1 MELRVLRYF
10 LMVAREGSITKA
22 ANLLHITQPTL
33 SRQMIQLEEELGVS
47 LFLRNK
53 YRITLTDD
61 GILLKHRAQEIIELA
76 DKTEE
81 EFKNKNE
88 ELNGK
93 VSIGCGET
101 KNMSFL
107 SQNMANFRKKY
118 PLVRYNIYSATA
130 DEIKDLMEKGI
141 LDLGLLMEP
150 VDISRYEFIRMP
162 HREQWGL
169 LVRTDSPLAQK
180 EADTQK
186 DLVGVPL
193 ISAKREL
200 VQHELAN
207 WMGDYY
213 EKMEFAA
220 TYNLIMNAANM
231 VLNGVGAAFGFRLE
245 ATYENL
251 KFLPLSPGLETG
263 AVLAWKKN
271 QIFSDTVSA
280 FIQFLRH
287 SGQEV

>member
-1 MELRVLRYF
+1 M
-10 LMVAREGSITKA
+10 GS
-22 ANLLHITQPTL
+22 
-33 SRQMIQLEEELGVS
+33 S
-47 LFLRNK
+47 
-53 YRITLTDD
+53 
-61 GILLKHRAQEIIELA
+61 
-76 DKTEE
+76 
-81 EFKNKNE
+81 
-88 ELNGK
+88 
-93 VSIGCGET
+93 GEDRFST
-101 KNMSFL
+101 G
-107 SQNMANFRKKY
+107 
-118 PLVRYNIYSATA
+118 T
-130 DEIKDLMEKGI
+130 
-141 LDLGLLMEP
+141 
-150 VDISRYEFIRMP
+150 
-162 HREQWGL
+162 
-169 LVRTDSPLAQK
+169 K
-180 EADTQK
+180 EAVTQK

>member
-10 LMVAREGSITKA
+10 LMVAREENITKA

-47 LFLRNK
+47 LFHRSK
-53 YRITLTDD
+53 YRIVLTDD
-61 GILLKHRAQEIIELA
+61 GMLLKRRAQEIIELA

-88 ELNGK
+88 ELSGK

-107 SQNMANFRKKY
+107 SENMANFRQKY
-118 PLVRYNIYSATA
+118 PLVHYNIYSATA
-130 DEIKDLMEKGI
+130 DEIKDLIEKGI
-141 LDLGLLMEP
+141 IDMGLLMEP

-162 HREQWGL
+162 RKEQWGL

-180 EADTQK
+180 EAVTPK

-193 ISAKREL
+193 IGAKREL

-207 WMGDYY
+207 WLGDYY
-213 EKMEFAA
+213 EKMEFVA

-231 VLNGVGAAFGFRLE
+231 VQNHVGAAFGFQLDATYEKLKFVPLSPRLE
-245 ATYENL
+245 A
-251 KFLPLSPGLETG
+251 G

-271 QIFSDTVSA
+271 QTFSDTVSQ
-280 FIQFLRH
+280 FIQFLKDSR
-287 SGQEV
+287 

>member
-180 EADTQK
+180 EAVTQK

-251 KFLPLSPGLETG
+251 KFLPLSPGLETR